1 MLDVLFGLAIVT
13 TLTIALAIAVSE
25 SSRGVK
31 RIRTTTQAIAIAEQL
46 LNDLHMGRRPP
57 EDPDGYAYRI
67 DPVDGGDRAVGNG
80 RWVRITVRL
89 GDRRADLIG
98 VIPEHMREVIQ

>member
-1 MLDVLFGLAIVT
+1 MIDVLFGLAIVA
-13 TLTIALAIAVSE
+13 TLTVTLAVAVSE

-31 RIRTTTQAIAIAEQL
+31 RIRTTTEAIAIAEEL
-46 LNDLHMGRRPP
+46 LNDLHMGKRPP

-80 RWVRITVRL
+80 HWVRITVRL
-89 GDRRADLIG
+89 GERRADLIG
-98 VIPEHMREVIQ
+98 VIPEHMRGVIQ